1 MSDNN
6 SVYARVF
13 PVETNF
19 QKMARRPG
27 GISRERALRNAK
39 TEVLRLFIRCNR
51 PVREILKRVVPLTRS
66 PRVGWLPTA
75 SRVKV

>member
-6 SVYARVF
+6 SVYARIF

-39 TEVLRLFIRCNR
+39 TEVLRLFI
-51 PVREILKRVVPLTRS
+51 
-66 PRVGWLPTA
+66 
-75 SRVKV
+75 